1 MFRSKGRISGSNL
14 ARVDGPYEHS
24 FISGG
29 VYNIIDNLMMAGRKS
44 GGYLNSLS
52 SRWERYLDPNDPG
65 NPFGMFF
72 TEDGLKVF
80 IVVYS
85 NTAYQALETWTMT
98 EPFGEPTYVTVV
110 DIDDS
115 ANFSGTGGT
124 FVHASF
130 SPDGMYLFTNTSS
143 DDYAR
148 TYSLSSAY
156 DVSDSSLIGLG
167 KDVKMLPF
175 IANAT
180 GSYEVSMYGHE
191 FGNSGLKMY
200 TVGSG
205 LDRIAQYT
213 LSTAYDVTTA
223 SYDGYKHINSINSAP
238 SSITWKPDG
247 TTFYMT
253 NFSGDDVH
261 QISVATNWDVTS
273 TTTLVNTFA
282 VDTEE
287 ATPMDVR
294 FKTDD
299 GTKMFVIG
307 RGGDGIDTYTLSTG
321 WDISTAS
328 HTAFDS
334 LSTENTLPT
343 GLDFSPDGTKMV
355 VAGTTDD
362 ELLYYTLS
370 TAWTISSKTYQ
381 GLYHT
386 SPSLVSSAYVLS
398 TGPTYYYNK
407 HGISIQEPRSV
418 RYINSGNGI
427 SIMGGHQGSN
437 QYHAKVVNYTLGQ
450 SYNGLSIIDGLL
462 LDFTTQEGTGN
473 YSYDLKF
480 NNDGTKV
487 YAVSLS
493 DDKIYQW
500 TLDTPYT
507 FSSSNYGMT
516 FDGTSSSFNTLVGE
530 TSLRGMSFNDVGDIL
545 FVTGGTTEKI
555 WEYTVSTPFDVTSTL
570 AITTSYSVSN
580 QISSINTS
588 TTGEG
593 SPVKIQWTNSG
604 LFFCGTGLQEVY
616 KINFVD
622 K

>member
-52 SRWERYLDPNDPG
+52 SRWERYLDPNQAG
-65 NPFGMFF
+65 NVFGMFF

-85 NTAYQALETWTMT
+85 ASSYQALETWTMT

-110 DIDDS
+110 DIDNS
-115 ANFSGTGGT
+115 TNFSGTGGT
-124 FVHASF
+124 FTYASF

-156 DVSDSSLIGLG
+156 DVSDSSLIGMG

-175 IANAT
+175 IADDS
-180 GSYEVSMYGHE
+180 GSNEQYMYGHE

-200 TVGSG
+200 TIGTG
-205 LDRIAQYT
+205 LDRIVQYT

-223 SYDGYKHINSINSAP
+223 SYDGYKDVSSINSGPAG
-238 SSITWKPDG
+238 ITWKPG
-247 TTFYMT
+247 GSIYYMVNIT
-253 NFSGDDVH
+253 DDEIYQVH
-261 QISVATNWDVTS
+261 VSTPWDVTS
-273 TTTLVNTFA
+273 TNTLIHTFD
-282 VDTEE
+282 VSSQEIY
-287 ATPMDVR
+287 PIDVR

-299 GTKMFVIG
+299 GTKMFLIG
-307 RGGDGIDTYTLSTG
+307 RQGDGVDTYTLTTG

-334 LSTENTLPT
+334 LSTENDLPR
-343 GLDFSPDGTKMV
+343 GFDFSPDGTKMV
-355 VAGTTDD
+355 VAANTDD

-386 SPSLVSSAYVLS
+386 SPSLVDSAYVLS
-398 TGPTYYYNK
+398 SGPTYYYNK
-407 HGISIQEPRSV
+407 SGISIQLPNSV

-427 SIMGGHQGSN
+427 SILDAYYTSSS
-437 QYHAKVVNYTLGQ
+437 YYAKVVNYTLGQ

-462 LDFTTQEGTGN
+462 LDFYTQSGASN
-473 YSYDLKF
+473 DIAYDLKF
-480 NNDGTKV
+480 NNDGTKAYV
-487 YAVSLS
+487 INLS
-493 DDKIYQW
+493 EDKIYQW

-516 FDGTSSSFNTLVGE
+516 FDGNTAVLAGE
-530 TSLRGMSFNDVGDIL
+530 TNPRAMSFNDVGDIL
-545 FVTGGTTEKI
+545 FITGSTTDKI
-555 WEYTVSTPFDVTSTL
+555 WEFTVSTPFDLTSTV
-570 AITTSYSVSN
+570 AITTSYSVSD
-580 QISSINTS
+580 QISSTNTS
-588 TTGEG
+588 TTAETF
-593 SPVKIQWTNSG
+593 PTKVQWTNSG
-604 LFFCGTGLQEVY
+604 LFFSGTNLDEVY

>member
-52 SRWERYLDPNDPG
+52 SRWERYLDPNQAG
-65 NPFGMFF
+65 NVFGMFF

-85 NTAYQALETWTMT
+85 ASSYQALETWTMT

-110 DIDDS
+110 DIDNS
-115 ANFSGTGGT
+115 TNFSGTGGT
-124 FVHASF
+124 FTYASF

-156 DVSDSSLIGLG
+156 DVSDSSLIGMG

-175 IANAT
+175 IADDS
-180 GSYEVSMYGHE
+180 GSNEQYMYGHE

-200 TVGSG
+200 TIGTG
-205 LDRIAQYT
+205 LDRIVQYT

-223 SYDGYKHINSINSAP
+223 SYDGYKDINSINP
-238 SSITWKPDG
+238 FPTSITWKPDG

-253 NFSGDDVH
+253 DLNDDVH
-261 QISVATNWDVTS
+261 QISVSTNWDVTS
-273 TTTLVNTFA
+273 TTTLVYTL
-282 VDTEE
+282 DISSYESS
-287 ATPMDVR
+287 PRDVR
-294 FKTDD
+294 FKIDD

-307 RGGDGIDTYTLSTG
+307 STGDGIDTFTLSTG

-334 LSTENTLPT
+334 LSTENDVPR
-343 GLDFSPDGTKMV
+343 GFDFSPDGTKMV
-355 VAGTTDD
+355 VAANTDD

-386 SPSLVSSAYVLS
+386 SPSLVDSAYVLS
-398 TGPTYYYNK
+398 SGPTYYYNK
-407 HGISIQEPRSV
+407 SGISIQIPNSV

-427 SIMGGHQGSN
+427 SILDGNQGSS
-437 QYHAKVVNYTLGQ
+437 QYHAKVVTYTLGQ

-462 LDFTTQEGTGN
+462 LDFTTQEGTGS

-487 YAVSLS
+487 YAVAVS

-507 FSSSNYGMT
+507 FSSNNYGMT
-516 FDGTSSSFNTLVGE
+516 YDGTSSSFDTLVGE
-530 TSLRGMSFNDVGDIL
+530 TSLRGMSFNDVGDRL
-545 FVTGGTTEKI
+545 FITGTATDKI
-555 WEYTVSTPFDVTSTL
+555 WEFTVSTPFDLTSTV
-570 AITTSYSVSN
+570 AITTSYSVSD
-580 QISSINTS
+580 QISSTNTS
-588 TTGEG
+588 TTAETF
-593 SPVKIQWTNSG
+593 PTKVQWTNSG
-604 LFFCGTGLQEVY
+604 LFFSGTNLDEVY